1 MTQMTTN
8 AQRIGLAL
16 TAFTAAWSAT
26 GFEDTPQAIIGSLI
40 AAIAGFLKP
49 HEAKIPSNVYRTRSN
64 YWRVIVAIRHYGCF
78 STHCEQANKDRAA
91 SAAGGRYVPHR
102 PKP

>member
-1 MTQMTTN
+1 MTPMSTN

-49 HEAKIPSNVYRTRSN
+49 HEK
-64 YWRVIVAIRHYGCF
+64 
-78 STHCEQANKDRAA
+78 STDA
-91 SAAGGRYVPHR
+91 
-102 PKP
+102 

>member
-1 MTQMTTN
+1 MTPMSTN

-26 GFEDTPQAIIGSLI
+26 GFEDTPQAIIGSFI

-49 HEAKIPSNVYRTRSN
+49 HEAKDT
-64 YWRVIVAIRHYGCF
+64 
-78 STHCEQANKDRAA
+78 E
-91 SAAGGRYVPHR
+91 
-102 PKP
+102 